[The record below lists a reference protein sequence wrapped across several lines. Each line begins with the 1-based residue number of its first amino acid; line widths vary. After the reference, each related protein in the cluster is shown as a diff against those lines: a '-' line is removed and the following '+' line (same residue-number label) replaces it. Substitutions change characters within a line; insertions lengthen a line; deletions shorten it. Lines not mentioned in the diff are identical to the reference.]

1 MKLFMKYVFS
11 LLLTFIY
18 YSAAFGQYSDS
29 LHYYAKVAS
38 TGSFNTTQEG
48 KSYLF
53 NNSLRVGVSKKKISL
68 NGSSG
73 WIYGEQDGGVTNN
86 DFTSSLDFSLLRGVR
101 QIYYWGL
108 ANYDKSVS
116 LKINDRFQGG
126 AGIAYNLVDQKNVYL
141 SLSDGILFENS
152 DLFLKDTIRDVYHT
166 FRNSFRLMYKFV
178 IFDIVTIDGT
188 HFLQNSLSRG
198 SDFNIRSTSNL
209 SFLLR
214 KWLSITATLTYNK
227 LNRTGRENLLMNYG
241 LTFEKYF

>member
-1 MKLFMKYVFS
+1 MKYVCA
-11 LLLTFIY
+11 LVLTLVY
-18 YSAAFGQYSDS
+18 YTTAFGQYSDS
-29 LHYYAKVAS
+29 VHYYAKLAS
-38 TGSFNTTQEG
+38 TGTLNTTQDG
-48 KSYLF
+48 RSYLL
-53 NNSLRVGVSKKKISL
+53 NNSFKVGVSKKNLSL
-68 NGSSG
+68 NGSGG

-86 DFTSSLDFSLLRGVR
+86 DLSTALDFSLLRNVR

-108 ANYDKSVS
+108 ATYDKSVS

-126 AGIAYNLVDQKNVYL
+126 AGIAYNVIDRKKAYL

-152 DLFLKDTIRDVYHT
+152 DLFLQDTIRDVYHT

-178 IFDIVTIDGT
+178 INDLVVIDGT
-188 HFLQNSLSRG
+188 HFLQNSLSLG

-227 LNRTGRENLLMNYG
+227 LNRTNRENLLFSYG